1 MCLSFLFCFQAA
13 FLSICGVET
22 VPPDYLGWLA
32 KALWLWWCV
41 PSLGWGLVQLGAE
54 MLAGQISEQGRQR
67 KFMLRFT
74 LRFWE
79 MLAVEFPLHL
89 VICSTLL
96 KVHNRSLG
104 WGDVHP
110 YLN

>member
-1 MCLSFLFCFQAA
+1 MYLSFLFCFQAA
-13 FLSICGVET
+13 FLSISGGGNGSSRVET

-74 LRFWE
+74 LRF
-79 MLAVEFPLHL
+79 
-89 VICSTLL
+89 
-96 KVHNRSLG
+96 
-104 WGDVHP
+104 
-110 YLN
+110 